1 MLSKLLRH
9 EFRATGRILLPL
21 YLLLFVTAGLFHV
34 SMRLLEDERIAYGWP
49 VKVFSGISTTAFI
62 VAIIGVSVLAG
73 VLMVYRFYKNLMTD
87 EGYLMFTLPVTTH
100 QIITSKLIVTLVW
113 TVATVIADALAVA
126 LAMCRMVHI
135 DDLQE
140 IWDQLRLLLGQMTTG
155 DIIGYSIELVLATV
169 FGVLAS
175 ILVFYA
181 AIALGH
187 SFANHKILLSVV
199 FYFAFTTGLQI
210 IQSIISVAGIS
221 GAAAS
226 NWEKANPLVLGHWGL
241 IGITVL
247 TILQAAAF
255 YLLTNGMLKNRLN
268 LQ

>member
-9 EFRATGRILLPL
+9 EFCATGRILLPL

-34 SMRLLEDERIAYGWP
+34 SMRLMEDERIAYEWS
-49 VKVFSGISTTAFI
+49 VKVFSGISTTAFV
-62 VAIIGVSVLAG
+62 VAIIGVSVLAE
-73 VLMVYRFYKNLMTD
+73 VLMIYRFYKNLMTD

-100 QIITSKLIVTLVW
+100 QIIASKLIVTLVW
-113 TVATVIADALAVA
+113 TVATVIVDGLAVA
-126 LAMCRMVHI
+126 LAMCRMVHMA
-135 DDLQE
+135 DLQE
-140 IWDQLRLLLGQMTTG
+140 IWDQIRLLLDRMTTG
-155 DIIGYSIELVLATV
+155 DIIGYSIELPLAMV

-210 IQSIISVAGIS
+210 IRSIISVAGIS
-221 GAAAS
+221 GAAAM
-226 NWEKANPLVLGHWGL
+226 NWEEAGPFALGHWGL

-247 TILQAAAF
+247 TILQAVIF
-255 YLLTNGMLKNRLN
+255 YLLTNGMLQKRLN

>member
-100 QIITSKLIVTLVW
+100 QIIASKLIVTLVW
-113 TVATVIADALAVA
+113 TMATVIADALAVA
-126 LAMCRMVHI
+126 LSMCRMVHI

-140 IWDQLRLLLGQMTTG
+140 IWDQLRLLLERVEQQRKHLRRR
-155 DIIGYSIELVLATV
+155 IIGVRQR
-169 FGVLAS
+169 FGQ
-175 ILVFYA
+175 
-181 AIALGH
+181 LGKIGGQRQQ
-187 SFANHKILLSVV
+187 FKILPHAV
-199 FYFAFTTGLQI
+199 
-210 IQSIISVAGIS
+210 
-221 GAAAS
+221 
-226 NWEKANPLVLGHWGL
+226 K
-241 IGITVL
+241 
-247 TILQAAAF
+247 
-255 YLLTNGMLKNRLN
+255 
-268 LQ
+268 

>member
-135 DDLQE
+135 DDLQ
-140 IWDQLRLLLGQMTTG
+140 
-155 DIIGYSIELVLATV
+155 
-169 FGVLAS
+169 
-175 ILVFYA
+175 
-181 AIALGH
+181 
-187 SFANHKILLSVV
+187 
-199 FYFAFTTGLQI
+199 
-210 IQSIISVAGIS
+210 
-221 GAAAS
+221 
-226 NWEKANPLVLGHWGL
+226 
-241 IGITVL
+241 
-247 TILQAAAF
+247 
-255 YLLTNGMLKNRLN
+255 
-268 LQ
+268 